1 MVPFFSL
8 AAFMSVMCYSL
19 CAEDGMASGPPKVPR
34 RAQFD
39 KLRVAGGAAVTL
51 LCEAQA
57 YPVPAFRLV
66 PWEVGS
72 VGGEGKF
79 LGNSSCSREIFKF

>member
-1 MVPFFSL
+1 MVPYCIFL
-8 AAFMSVMCYSL
+8 VACMSVMCCSRN
-19 CAEDGMASGPPKVPR
+19 AEDGMASGPPKVPR

-39 KLRVAGGAAVTL
+39 KLRVDRGAAVTL

-66 PWEVGS
+66 P
-72 VGGEGKF
+72 GEG
-79 LGNSSCSREIFKF
+79 GGAR